1 MKNLII
7 KKIIL
12 MSVSLMLISA
22 PFTAFAID
30 KWNETPEFSHDAE
43 IDTATIGSV
52 WFNYSSPLVDKWAET
67 PDLSAVKEDHGV
79 SIDKASVRVDHFD
92 QKMYSETPEL
102 S

>member
-12 MSVSLMLISA
+12 ISVSLMLISA
-22 PFTAFAID
+22 PFAAFATD

-43 IDTATIGSV
+43 SDNGTIGSV
-52 WFNYSSPLVDKWAET
+52 RFNYTAPLVDKWVET
-67 PDLSAVKEDHGV
+67 PDLSAVSEDHDV
-79 SIDKASVRVDHFD
+79 IIDRARRNLDHFD
-92 QKMYSETPEL
+92 QNMYTETPEL